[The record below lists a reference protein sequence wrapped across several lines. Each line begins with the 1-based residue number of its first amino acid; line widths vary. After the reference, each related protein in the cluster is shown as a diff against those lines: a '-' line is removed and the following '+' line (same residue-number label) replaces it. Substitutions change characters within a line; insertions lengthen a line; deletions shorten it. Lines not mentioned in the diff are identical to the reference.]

1 MDSVELRARVANRI
15 RELASRRKLQII
27 ELADRA
33 EVSRA
38 HLFAVLAGRKSPTLD
53 FLNRLANAL
62 DYDPHELL
70 RPPRKPRAKK

>member
-1 MDSVELRARVANRI
+1 MDSDELRARVATRI

-27 ELADRA
+27 ELAERA

-53 FLNRLANAL
+53 LLNRLATAL
-62 DYDPHELL
+62 ECDPHELL
-70 RPPRKPRAKK
+70 RPPRKSTAKR